1 MHDKITECL
10 NRIKLLDY
18 HYSIATLQRKS
29 YVESKNNI
37 KDGQIFIEMD
47 FKQKIRIGMSPRQIN
62 SEYFK
67 QQLRFVL
74 GIGLYYKK
82 KSKIELI
89 NVNIISDNLGQTG
102 FSVVTALR

>member
-1 MHDKITECL
+1 MHEKIKECL
-10 NRIKLLDY
+10 NKIKLLDY
-18 HYSIATLQRKS
+18 HYSIATLQRRS
-29 YVESKNNI
+29 YVELKNNI
-37 KDGQIFIEMD
+37 KDDQIFIEID

-82 KSKIELI
+82 YSKIESL
-89 NVNIISDNLGQTG
+89 NVNILSDNLGQTG